1 MQKHQKCSKKLREL
15 EPGSSSK
22 ESEKRLPRS
31 KLEYATIAQDFET
44 VLCVAYH
51 HYPGFFI
58 RAGLFES
65 RLTLTQG

>member
-1 MQKHQKCSKKLREL
+1 MLKCKNIKNVVRSYE
-15 EPGSSSK
+15 SSSK

-51 HYPGFFI
+51 HYPGFFV

-65 RLTLTQG
+65 QLTLTQG